1 MINVTLVITSES
13 CTDGQFS
20 DTDLLWSKLQKTV
33 ISQSIELN
41 SDNKYCIY
49 IALYPVML
57 KALNIDRK
65 LHTPANGYVH
75 YCSFVLFLVIL
86 PFLRV
91 DRSGL

>member
-33 ISQSIELN
+33 MSQSIELN
-41 SDNKYCIY
+41 NNNNKYCIY

-57 KALNIDRK
+57 KALN
-65 LHTPANGYVH
+65 TPENYIHLLMDMYIIVVL
-75 YCSFVLFLVIL
+75 YCSW
-86 PFLRV
+86 
-91 DRSGL
+91 